1 MSIFQADGSNAV
13 AAQMARLGVVA
24 MRIISINFVFA
35 AVGITLSNVFQAVG
49 KGFYSMVISIL
60 RQLLVLLPSAL
71 LLKAVFNDVNAV
83 WWSFTIA
90 EAFSLVISLLFYR
103 KLRREVLEK
112 L

>member
-1 MSIFQADGSNAV
+1 MGDGTILLSALLVVGGRVTLPVHIAV
-13 AAQMARLGVVA
+13 
-24 MRIISINFVFA
+24 
-35 AVGITLSNVFQAVG
+35 
-49 KGFYSMVISIL
+49 

-71 LLKAVFNDVNAV
+71 LLKAAFNDVNAV